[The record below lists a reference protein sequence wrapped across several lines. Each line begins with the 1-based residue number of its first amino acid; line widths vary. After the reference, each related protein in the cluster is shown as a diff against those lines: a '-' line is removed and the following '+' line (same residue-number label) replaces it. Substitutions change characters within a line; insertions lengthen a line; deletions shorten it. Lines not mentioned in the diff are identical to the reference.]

1 MIFFFQK
8 QNVHLPISFLHCL
21 TTNKIWMYINKVCFT
36 KYEQLVG
43 QQARYELLKMCL
55 FIESLLNVNM

>member
-1 MIFFFQK
+1 
-8 QNVHLPISFLHCL
+8 
-21 TTNKIWMYINKVCFT
+21 MYTKKVCFT

-43 QQARYELLKMCL
+43 QQARYELLKMYL